1 MSSSFAK
8 TKLKTA
14 RDALG
19 KKQYEPA
26 RDAALQV
33 LDYEP
38 DNYNACVSVQIQ
50 SRTFD
55 STDGTT
61 VMYSLVS
68 PSLNW
73 ESTIRASK

>member
-19 KKQYEPA
+19 KKQYDAA

-38 DNYNACVSVQIQ
+38 DNYNAYVSVQIL
-50 SRTFD
+50 SHTID
-55 STDGTT
+55 SADRTT
-61 VMYSLVS
+61 VMYS
-68 PSLNW
+68 
-73 ESTIRASK
+73 